1 MTRSAIHSGSRAFFS
16 AHPVFRR
23 EEYARALGR
32 AANDRTLSA
41 LLTKH
46 LKAGNIRRVAR
57 GVFASVPPHREAANW
72 VVDRYLAASRLKP
85 DAILAYHSAL
95 ELHGAAYTDAPDVQ
109 ALTAGEP
116 TLFETPNFACRFLKR
131 PEGFAPTRDTT
142 TVDRAGLLVPVTTLE
157 RTIADIFDRPD
168 LAGDAEEL
176 WNSLAL
182 VERLKTNDLVR
193 QASGLNNAAA
203 AGALGWWLERNQRR
217 LGVPEK
223 ALAALQ
229 SLKPKHPQYVLG
241 AQKGDARS
249 IAAWNILVPRALTLD
264 SFEGA

>member
-1 MTRSAIHSGSRAFFS
+1 MTGVVHRGSRGFFS

-23 EEYARALGR
+23 EEYARAIGR
-32 AANDRTLSA
+32 DTADRTVSA

-57 GVFASVPPHREAANW
+57 SVFAAVPPHVEAANW
-72 VVDRYLAASRLKP
+72 VVDRYLAAAKLKP

-95 ELHGAAYTDAPDVQ
+95 ELHGAAYTDAPEVQ
-109 ALTAGEP
+109 ALTTGEP
-116 TLFETPNFACRFLKR
+116 RLFETPDFTCRFLKR
-131 PEGFAPTRDTT
+131 PQGFVTSRDVTT
-142 TVDRAGLLVPVTTLE
+142 IDRAGLSAPVTTLE
-157 RTIADIFDRPD
+157 RTVADVFDRPD

-182 VERLKTNDLVR
+182 VERLKTDDLVR
-193 QASGLNNAAA
+193 QACGLKNAAA
-203 AGALGWWLERNQRR
+203 AGALGWWLQSQQGR

-223 ALAALQ
+223 ALEALQ
-229 SLKPKHPQYVLG
+229 ALKPKHPQYVLG
-241 AQKGDARS
+241 AKQGDAKS
-249 IAAWNILVPRALTLD
+249 VPAWKILVPRELALS

>member
-1 MTRSAIHSGSRAFFS
+1 MTGVIHRGSRAFFS

-32 AANDRTLSA
+32 ATADRTISA

-57 GVFASVPPHREAANW
+57 SVFAAVPPHVEAADW
-72 VVDRYLAASRLKP
+72 VVDRYLAAAKLKP

-95 ELHGAAYTDAPDVQ
+95 ELHGAAYTDAPEVQ

-116 TLFETPNFACRFLKR
+116 TLFEASDFTCRFLKR
-131 PEGFAPTRDTT
+131 PKGFVSTRDVT
-142 TVDRAGLLVPVTTLE
+142 TVDRAGLSVPLTTLE
-157 RTIADIFDRPD
+157 RTVADVFDRPD
-168 LAGDAEEL
+168 LAGDVEEL

-182 VERLKTNDLVR
+182 VERLKSDDLLRQVR
-193 QASGLNNAAA
+193 GLTNAAA
-203 AGALGWWLERNQRR
+203 AGALGWWLKSQQGR

-223 ALAALQ
+223 ALEALQ
-229 SLKPKHPQYVLG
+229 ALKPRHPQYVLG
-241 AQKGDARS
+241 AKKGGAKS
-249 IAAWNILVPRALTLD
+249 VAAWNILVPHELALAG
-264 SFEGA
+264 FEGA